1 MIYAEKN
8 LNCKIK
14 VEGIPEK
21 INEKIIERLEIVN
34 HYWQGFIKQNIDHK
48 LYAYTQTFKPE
59 SWLDN
64 RSIREQHHRRI
75 SSIYCPLNKTC
86 KFMII
91 PEVHKTGRKCGAI
104 HYHGIIS
111 IRDEFKF
118 YNNVLPFLRLHGH
131 VTIKEIF
138 DMQKWL
144 KYLTKDIGCFLRLPI
159 SEYIY
164 ASDSGSTA
172 ETP

>member
-1 MIYAEKN
+1 MNNVEKN

-14 VEGIPEK
+14 VEGISEK
-21 INEKIIERLEIVN
+21 LNEQIIERHEIVN
-34 HYWQGFIKQNIDHK
+34 HYWKGFIEQNIDHK

-59 SWLDN
+59 PWLDN

-75 SSIYCPLNKTC
+75 SQIFLPLNKSC

-91 PEVHKTGRKCGAI
+91 PEVHKTGRKRGAV

-111 IRDEFKF
+111 IRNEYRF

-138 DMQKWL
+138 DMQKWI
-144 KYLTKDIGCFLRLPI
+144 KYLTKDIGCFIRLPI
-159 SEYIY
+159 SDYIY

-172 ETP
+172 E

>member
-14 VEGIPEK
+14 VEGISEK
-21 INEKIIERLEIVN
+21 INEKIIERHEIIS
-34 HYWQGFIKQNIDHK
+34 HYWKGFIGQNVNHK

-75 SSIYCPLNKTC
+75 SSIFRPLNQTC

-104 HYHGIIS
+104 HYHGIIN
-111 IRDEFKF
+111 ILDEYKF
-118 YNNVLPFLRLHGH
+118 YNSALPFLRGHGH

-144 KYLTKDIGCFLRLPI
+144 KYLMKDIGCFLGLPI
-159 SEYIY
+159 SDYIY
-164 ASDSGSTA
+164 ASDSGSTGH
-172 ETP
+172 E